1 MELITLEH
9 ILLSPPVTLLIFLL
23 LGLALSRA
31 VAGYAAAGDNS
42 ERKLESYACGQREVN
57 HSVSPDYSQF
67 FPYAFFFTIMHVL
80 VLVVATA
87 PAWKLGAPGAM
98 GALSL
103 PLMYVA
109 GGLLALV
116 IIFRR

>member
-1 MELITLEH
+1 MIQ
-9 ILLSPPVTLLIFLL
+9 ILLSPPITLSLFIL
-23 LGLALSRA
+23 LGLALSRW
-31 VAGYAAAGDNS
+31 VAAYAPTGKDS
-42 ERKLESYACGQREVN
+42 DRKLESYACGQRQVT

-87 PAWKLGAPGAM
+87 PALT
-98 GALSL
+98 LSELVL
-103 PLMYVA
+103 PLLYVA
-109 GGLLALV
+109 SGLLALV

>member
-1 MELITLEH
+1 MAQ
-9 ILLSPPVTLLIFLL
+9 ILLTPPVTLLIFLV

-31 VAGYAAAGDNS
+31 VAGYSAVGGENV
-42 ERKLESYACGQREVN
+42 RKLESYACGHRQVN

-80 VLVVATA
+80 ALVVATA
-87 PAWKLGAPGAM
+87 PVGELI
-98 GALSL
+98 L
-103 PLMYVA
+103 PLLYIA
-109 GGLLALV
+109 SGLLALV

>member
-1 MELITLEH
+1 MEQ
-9 ILLSPPVTLLIFLL
+9 ILLEQILLTPPVTLLIFIL
-23 LGLALSRA
+23 LGLLLSHS
-31 VAGYAAAGDNS
+31 VAGYAATGEKN
-42 ERKLESYACGQREVN
+42 ERKWESYACGQRQVN

-87 PAWKLGAPGAM
+87 PAGVLR
-98 GALSL
+98 L
-103 PLMYVA
+103 PLLYVA

>member
-1 MELITLEH
+1 MVQ
-9 ILLSPPVTLLIFLL
+9 ILLSPPLTLLIFIL

-31 VAGYAAAGDNS
+31 LSSYAAKGAEN
-42 ERKLESYACGQREVN
+42 ERKLESYACGQRQVT

-80 VLVVATA
+80 ALVVVTA
-87 PAWKLGAPGAM
+87 PP

-103 PLMYVA
+103 PLLYVA
-109 GGLLALV
+109 GGLLALI

>member
-1 MELITLEH
+1 MEQ
-9 ILLSPPVTLLIFLL
+9 LLYYPPVTLLIFLL

-31 VAGYAAAGDNS
+31 AAGYAAVGEES
-42 ERKLESYACGQREVN
+42 VRKLESYACGQRQVN

-87 PAWKLGAPGAM
+87 PSWKLGAPGAM
-98 GALSL
+98 GAFAL
-103 PLMYVA
+103 PLLYVA